1 MEKTHSWIAAS
12 DVLSAFPTLVWK
24 FELSAATRAEV
35 DAGIEA
41 ALAPLR
47 PPVEAMTPGQGWQSQ
62 RDLHRLDGLRPLC
75 GRVTDAAR
83 AVLRFLSIDDDSIEI
98 TGCWANINPP
108 GAMHPMHSHPNN
120 FLSGVYYTRTPAG
133 ADRINFHDPRPQ
145 TAIIRPPVTALSAA
159 NTDEVVVTVSEGTL
173 LLFPAWLPHSVD
185 ANASAEERISVSFNL
200 MFSHYTERMA
210 PPLW

>member
-12 DVLSAFPTLVWK
+12 DVLSLFPTLVWK

-35 DAGIEA
+35 DAGIET

-47 PPVEAMTPGQGWQSQ
+47 PPVEAMTPGRAWQSQ

-75 GRVTDAAR
+75 GRIADAAR
-83 AVLRFLSIDDDSIEI
+83 AVLRFLHIDDDPVGI

-108 GAMHPMHSHPNN
+108 GTVHRMHSHPNN
-120 FLSGVYYTRTPAG
+120 FLSGVYYLRTPAG

-185 ANASAEERISVSFNL
+185 SNASAEERISLSFNL